1 MVGFRTVWGQLS
13 QSNNSINVG
22 IDNLPIRYQSPED
35 IYWEWSAGVGNI
47 FKILAIEFNFRG
59 NYLDNPGIRKN
70 WCHWKFEFF
79 FLEANE
85 SFLSSIKIKKQ
96 RGFNKLK
103 KSIKSL

>member
-1 MVGFRTVWGQLS
+1 MRELNLRELLGFRSVWGQLS

-59 NYLDNPGIRKN
+59 NYLDNPGIRKIGVTGS
-70 WCHWKFEFF
+70 
-79 FLEANE
+79 L
-85 SFLSSIKIKKQ
+85 SFS
-96 RGFNKLK
+96 F
-103 KSIKSL
+103 